1 MSQKTPD
8 YSDDLSDEK
17 VIQALNLL
25 YTMQVDICID
35 ILKELRSVDLSDKNI
50 IIRALMRESPAYDIG
65 CTTAAEDCAVDMWV
79 DRAEYVD
86 AKSFNLYVTQ
96 AEDNVLWNIEKKG
109 RKPRRL
115 EVPQQRITVR
125 GDAMNVPPFIPLAYL
140 TILGSKLLAIA
151 DPDKQTSAELS
162 NYDDETVMMGLA
174 DHFQS
179 ILEIMT
185 DETPDG
191 DNDARYPVN

>member
-8 YSDDLSDEK
+8 YSDDLPDEK
-17 VIQALNLL
+17 VMQALNLL
-25 YTMQVDICID
+25 YTMQVGICIG

-50 IIRALMRESPAYDIG
+50 IIRAIMRERPAHDIG

-125 GDAMNVPPFIPLAYL
+125 VYAMNVPPFIPLAYL

-151 DPDKQTSAELS
+151 DPDKQTNAELS
-162 NYDDETVMMGLA
+162 NYDNETVMMGLMSQ
-174 DHFQS
+174 FQS
-179 ILEIMT
+179 ILEDMV
-185 DETPDG
+185 DDRPDG
-191 DNDARYPVN
+191 NNDARHQVN